1 MTQSVVNNPQN
12 LVTTGSVDSIT
23 GLPVIDKSTDSA
35 AHAYEQGLGAGERNV
50 DSATDGYQVVREE
63 CNLTL
68 LTGTAARTIGGGVA
82 GDTHLM
88 AIHVTT
94 ATVGTVT
101 IAGFA
106 NDQDAA
112 ANIVLPIGTAVG
124 QYDFKGAI
132 NSKGALTIT
141 LSSSTDNNDVQVL
154 WKAK

>member
-1 MTQSVVNNPQN
+1 MATEYKDNGNTRTA
-12 LVTTGSVDSIT
+12 VTD
-23 GLPVIDKSTDSA
+23 DA
-35 AHAYEQGLGAGERNV
+35 EHAYEQGLGAGERNV

-68 LTGTAARTIGGGVA
+68 LTGTAARTIGGGNA
-82 GDTHLM
+82 SDTHLM

-101 IAGFA
+101 ITGFA
-106 NDQDAA
+106 DDQEAA
-112 ANIVLPIGTAVG
+112 ASIVLPIGTPVG

-132 NSKGALTIT
+132 NSEAALTIT
-141 LSSSTDNNDVQVL
+141 LSSATDDNDVQVL